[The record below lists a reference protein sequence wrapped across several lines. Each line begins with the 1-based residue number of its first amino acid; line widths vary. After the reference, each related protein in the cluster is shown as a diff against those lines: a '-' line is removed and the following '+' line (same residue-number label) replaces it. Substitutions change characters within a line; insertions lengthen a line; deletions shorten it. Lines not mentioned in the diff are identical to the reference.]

1 MVQVKIQKSLD
12 YLLESIYNSIAHCSF
27 APSVKLMAIARTWGT
42 EHVFP
47 ESISLSESVLL
58 TPCLK
63 LHAVKN
69 YIFPNCMQPSL
80 VDVNIHLGFL
90 LFGLSGVTTPGQ
102 WPIVFPLHGQ
112 NALNSVSTT
121 QKTRAIS
128 KNVTRLGGGV
138 WLLLTWL
145 IYATPDKRQ
154 NLLN

>member
-12 YLLESIYNSIAHCSF
+12 YLLESIYNFNAHCFF
-27 APSVKLMAIARTWGT
+27 APSIKLMARARTRGT

-47 ESISLSESVLL
+47 ESISLSESVIL

-63 LHAVKN
+63 LLIVRN

-102 WPIVFPLHGQ
+102 
-112 NALNSVSTT
+112 
-121 QKTRAIS
+121 
-128 KNVTRLGGGV
+128 
-138 WLLLTWL
+138 
-145 IYATPDKRQ
+145 
-154 NLLN
+154 